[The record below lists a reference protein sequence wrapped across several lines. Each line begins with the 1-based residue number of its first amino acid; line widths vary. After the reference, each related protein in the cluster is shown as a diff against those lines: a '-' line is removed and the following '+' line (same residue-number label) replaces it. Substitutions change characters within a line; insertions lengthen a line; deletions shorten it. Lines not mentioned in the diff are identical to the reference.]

1 MIKLQIHNTMG
12 NKKELF
18 IPKDKKN
25 VRIYAC
31 GPTVYN
37 YAHIGNA
44 RMAVVCDLLVRV
56 LKEIYPT
63 VTYVSNITDIDDKI
77 IDSAIENKI
86 TIKELTNKFAHIYN
100 QDMKALGVNL
110 PDIQP
115 KATDYIDEIINLI
128 SKLLKNDY
136 AYFTNKHVLFNIKK
150 YHNYGKLSGRTQEDQ
165 IPGSRVKVQ
174 SFKKNPGDFIL
185 WKPSTDD
192 QPSWSSP
199 WGKGRPGWHIE
210 CSAMAEK
217 TLGLPFDIHAGGQDL
232 IFPHHENEIA
242 QTCGAHNFNNPMDYA
257 KYWFHNGFVTLED
270 EKMSKSTGNIF
281 LVNDL
286 IKSFPGEVLRLALL
300 STHYRQPLNWTESI
314 IAQSK
319 KTLDRYY
326 RYLYEKRDIK
336 INEKN
341 PHINENTVLLA
352 LSDDLN
358 SSLALAELSKILDN
372 KEKKPA
378 DVVKSLLLDGG
389 KILGILQE
397 SPSRWLGYEKNN
409 KKIDISLIENLIQER
424 IKARENKDFALA
436 DSIRLKLNN
445 MGIEI
450 EDSKSSTTWRKI

>member
-1 MIKLQIHNTMG
+1 
-12 NKKELF
+12 
-18 IPKDKKN
+18 
-25 VRIYAC
+25 
-31 GPTVYN
+31 
-37 YAHIGNA
+37 
-44 RMAVVCDLLVRV
+44 
-56 LKEIYPT
+56 
-63 VTYVSNITDIDDKI
+63 
-77 IDSAIENKI
+77 
-86 TIKELTNKFAHIYN
+86 
-100 QDMKALGVNL
+100 
-110 PDIQP
+110 
-115 KATDYIDEIINLI
+115 
-128 SKLLKNDY
+128 
-136 AYFTNKHVLFNIKK
+136 
-150 YHNYGKLSGRTQEDQ
+150 
-165 IPGSRVKVQ
+165 
-174 SFKKNPGDFIL
+174 
-185 WKPSTDD
+185 
-192 QPSWSSP
+192 
-199 WGKGRPGWHIE
+199 
-210 CSAMAEK
+210 MAEK

-326 RYLYEKRDIK
+326 RYLYENRDIK

-352 LSDDLN
+352 QSDDLN

-378 DVVKSLLLDGG
+378 EVVKSLLLHGG

-424 IKARENKDFALA
+424 IKARKNKDFALA

>member
-1 MIKLQIHNTMG
+1 
-12 NKKELF
+12 
-18 IPKDKKN
+18 
-25 VRIYAC
+25 
-31 GPTVYN
+31 
-37 YAHIGNA
+37 
-44 RMAVVCDLLVRV
+44 MAVVCDLLVRV
-56 LKEIYPT
+56 LKEIFPT

-86 TIKELTNKFAHIYN
+86 TIKELTNKFAQIYN

-110 PDIQP
+110 PDMQP

-319 KTLDRYY
+319 KTSVSYTHLT
-326 RYLYEKRDIK
+326 L
-336 INEKN
+336 
-341 PHINENTVLLA
+341 PT
-352 LSDDLN
+352 
-358 SSLALAELSKILDN
+358 
-372 KEKKPA
+372 
-378 DVVKSLLLDGG
+378 
-389 KILGILQE
+389 
-397 SPSRWLGYEKNN
+397 
-409 KKIDISLIENLIQER
+409 
-424 IKARENKDFALA
+424 KA
-436 DSIRLKLNN
+436 
-445 MGIEI
+445 
-450 EDSKSSTTWRKI
+450 